1 MIEVIKEYFIPGSI
15 PFLLFGSTIGV
26 ILLYHRSL
34 KIWGKRLLTVLV
46 AVYVVLSMPLSYK
59 TMESVLSRGYT
70 EHVDLSDLDGVT
82 GIVILGGGSVTVR
95 SGSEEM
101 NILSDAGILR
111 VWEGVRLYHNLDEPW
126 VIVSGGVNERIGMTT
141 PESLPMRD
149 ILIKGGVPA
158 SRILLESA
166 SSNTFEQA
174 LNIGPMLEAR
184 GVERFAMVTSPSHM
198 RRAMGTFT
206 AQGLEPIPAPSKQH
220 PDDFLADRSIF
231 LPNSE
236 ALEESRMAVREI
248 MALVYY
254 ALRGW
259 LSSP

>member
-1 MIEVIKEYFIPGSI
+1 MIEVIKEYFVLGSI
-15 PFLLFGSTIGV
+15 PFLLFGLTIGV
-26 ILLYHRSL
+26 ILLYRRSL
-34 KIWGKRLLTVLV
+34 TKWGVRWLTLLV
-46 AVYVVLSMPLSYK
+46 AVYMVLSMPLSFK
-59 TMESVLSRGYT
+59 AMEAVLSRGYT
-70 EHVDLSDLDGVT
+70 EHVDSTDLEGVT
-82 GIVILGGGSVTVR
+82 GIVILGGGSVTIR

-101 NILSDAGILR
+101 NTLSNAGILR
-111 VWEGVRLYHNLDEPW
+111 VWEGVRLYHKLDEPW

-158 SRILLESA
+158 SRILLESS

-174 LNIGPMLEAR
+174 LNLGPMLEMH
-184 GVERFAMVTSPSHM
+184 GVEKFLMVTSPSHM

-206 AQGLEPIPAPSKQH
+206 AQGLDPIPAPSEQH
-220 PDDFLADRSIF
+220 PDDFLADRSVII
-231 LPNSE
+231 PNSE

>member
-1 MIEVIKEYFIPGSI
+1 MIEVIKENFVPGSI
-15 PFLLFGSTIGV
+15 PFLLLGLIIGM

-34 KIWGKRLLTVLV
+34 MTWGKRWLTLLV
-46 AVYVVLSMPLSYK
+46 AVYIVLSMPMSFMA
-59 TMESVLSRGYT
+59 MESVLSRGYT
-70 EHVDLSDLDGVT
+70 ERLDVADLDGVT
-82 GIVILGGGSVTVR
+82 GIVILGGGSITIQ

-101 NILSDAGILR
+101 NILSDVGILR

-126 VIVSGGVNERIGMTT
+126 VIVSGGVNERVGMTT

-158 SRILLESA
+158 SRILLES
-166 SSNTFEQA
+166 SSTNTFEQA
-174 LNIGPMLEAR
+174 QYLGPMLEAHD
-184 GVERFAMVTSPSHM
+184 VERFVMVTSPSHM
-198 RRAMGTFT
+198 RRAMGAFI
-206 AQGLEPIPAPSKQH
+206 AQGLDPIPAPSRQH
-220 PDDFLADRSIF
+220 PDDFLANRSIF

-248 MALVYY
+248 MAWVYY

>member
-1 MIEVIKEYFIPGSI
+1 MIEVIKEFLIPGSI
-15 PFLLFGSTIGV
+15 PFLLFGLTIGV
-26 ILLYHRSL
+26 ILLYRPSL
-34 KIWGKRLLTVLV
+34 KTWGVRWLTLLV
-46 AVYVVLSMPLSYK
+46 AVYMVLSMPLSFK
-59 TMESVLSRGYT
+59 TMESILSRGYI
-70 EHVDLSDLDGVT
+70 EQVDLTDLDGVT

-95 SGSEEM
+95 SGNEEM
-101 NILSDAGILR
+101 NILSNAGVLR

-141 PESLPMRD
+141 PESIPMRD
-149 ILIKGGVPA
+149 ILIDGGVPA
-158 SRILLESA
+158 SRILLESS
-166 SSNTFEQA
+166 SSNTHEQA
-174 LNIGPMLEAR
+174 LNLSPILETHD
-184 GVERFAMVTSPSHM
+184 VERFVMVTSPSHM

-206 AQGLEPIPAPSKQH
+206 AQGLNPIPAPSKQH

-236 ALEESRMAVREI
+236 ALEESRMAAREI
-248 MALVYY
+248 MALIYY

>member
-1 MIEVIKEYFIPGSI
+1 MIEVIKEFFIPGSI
-15 PFLLFGSTIGV
+15 PFLLFGLIIGV

-34 KIWGKRLLTVLV
+34 KIWGKRWLTLLVV
-46 AVYVVLSMPLSYK
+46 AYMVLSMPLSFK
-59 TMESVLSRGYT
+59 TMEAVLSRGYT
-70 EHVDLSDLDGVT
+70 EHVDLTNLDGVT

-111 VWEGVRLYHNLDEPW
+111 VWEGVRLYHSLDEPW

-141 PESLPMRD
+141 PESLPMRE

-158 SRILLESA
+158 SQILLESA

-174 LNIGPMLEAR
+174 SNIGPMLEAHD
-184 GVERFAMVTSPSHM
+184 VKRFVMVTSPSHM

-206 AQGLEPIPAPSKQH
+206 SQGLEPIPAPSKQH

-236 ALEESRMAVREI
+236 ALDESRMAMREI

-259 LSSP
+259 LSAP

>member
-15 PFLLFGSTIGV
+15 PFLLLGLTIGV

-34 KIWGKRLLTVLV
+34 KIWGKRWLTLLV
-46 AVYVVLSMPLSYK
+46 AAYMVLSMPLSFK
-59 TMESVLSRGYT
+59 VMESFLNRGYT
-70 EHVDLSDLDGVT
+70 EQVTLTDLDGVT
-82 GIVILGGGSVTVR
+82 GIVILGGGSVTIR
-95 SGSEEM
+95 SGSEEV

-111 VWEGVRLYHNLDEPW
+111 VWEGVRLYHNLNEPW

-149 ILIKGGVPA
+149 ILIKGGVRA
-158 SRILLESA
+158 SQILLESA

-174 LNIGPMLEAR
+174 LNIGPMLEAQS
-184 GVERFAMVTSPSHM
+184 VERFVMVTSPSHM

-206 AQGLEPIPAPSKQH
+206 AQGLKPIPAPSKQH

-254 ALRGW
+254 TLRGW

>member
-1 MIEVIKEYFIPGSI
+1 
-15 PFLLFGSTIGV
+15 
-26 ILLYHRSL
+26 
-34 KIWGKRLLTVLV
+34 
-46 AVYVVLSMPLSYK
+46 
-59 TMESVLSRGYT
+59 
-70 EHVDLSDLDGVT
+70 
-82 GIVILGGGSVTVR
+82 
-95 SGSEEM
+95 M

-111 VWEGVRLYHNLDEPW
+111 VWEGVRQYHNLDEPW
-126 VIVSGGVNERIGMTT
+126 VIVSGGVNERVGMTT

-158 SRILLESA
+158 SRILLESS

-174 LNIGPMLEAR
+174 SNLGPMLEAH
-184 GVERFAMVTSPSHM
+184 GIERFIMVTSPSHM
-198 RRAMGTFT
+198 RRAMGTFI
-206 AQGLEPIPAPSKQH
+206 AQGLDPIPAPSKQH
-220 PDDFLADRSIF
+220 PDDFLADRSNF

-236 ALEESRMAVREI
+236 ALEESRIAVREI